1 MKEFIKN
8 KLVEARNKLR
18 EEGDTDNKPKDDDS
32 KSEDGGGKYS
42 TIQGLLNNEI
52 FNHSEIIRKLWGD
65 DSATKRSLFR
75 KKLHREENDQGS
87 TYGFDEDELTK
98 ISNILMATS
107 SEIRK
112 KIGKKGT

>member
-1 MKEFIKN
+1 MKKFIKN
-8 KLVEARNKLR
+8 KLHEANNRLHEK
-18 EEGDTDNKPKDDDS
+18 EEETNPSKDN
-32 KSEDGGGKYS
+32 GGGKYD
-42 TIQGLLNNEI
+42 TIQGLLSNEI

-75 KKLHREENDQGS
+75 KKLHRESNDEGS
-87 TYGFDEDELTK
+87 TYEFDENELTK
-98 ISNILMATS
+98 ISNILMSTS